1 MLRSS
6 GPLASLARH
15 SKSIAATGIN
25 TRSIRGVPPG
35 PDIAREPFGAP
46 DGEVEQV
53 TRSLPAAVAEADT
66 TVRTRSPVA
75 HGPQRLADASSK

>member
-1 MLRSS
+1 MLRSG
-6 GPLASLARH
+6 GPLGLPARR
-15 SKSIAATGIN
+15 STSIAASGIN
-25 TRSIRGVPPG
+25 TRSIGGVPPG
-35 PDIAREPFGAP
+35 PDIAREPFGGP

-75 HGPQRLADASSK
+75 HGLQRLADA